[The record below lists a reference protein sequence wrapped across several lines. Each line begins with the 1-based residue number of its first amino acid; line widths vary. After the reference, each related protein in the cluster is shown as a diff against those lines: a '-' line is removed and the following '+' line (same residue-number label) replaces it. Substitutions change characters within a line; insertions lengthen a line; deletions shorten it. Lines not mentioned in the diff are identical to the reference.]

1 MPSAS
6 LSPLGKALITT
17 FGLGLL
23 RPASGTWGSM
33 PTVALAGAMMLA
45 GARPCGGGVWP
56 SVVYHGVLLI
66 VLLVFSWVCVIFGDG
81 AEVYFGKKDPGSV
94 VADETA
100 GQAIALVALPAAA
113 TGSFWHLAATL
124 AIAFVAFR
132 VLDILKLWPAN
143 GLQKHPG
150 GWGILLDDLAAG
162 VQALVVV
169 QVAAR
174 VMWGN

>member
-6 LSPLGKALITT
+6 LSPVGKMLVTT

-33 PTVALAGAMMLA
+33 PTVAIAGAMMLL
-45 GARPCGGGVWP
+45 GARPCGAGIWP
-56 SVVYHGVLLI
+56 SVIYHGVLLA
-66 VLLVFSWVCVIFGDG
+66 VLLVFSWVCIAFGDA
-81 AEVYFGKKDPGSV
+81 AEVHFGKKDPGSV

-113 TGSFWHLAATL
+113 TGGGGFWHMAIML

-150 GWGILLDDLAAG
+150 GWGILLDDLVAG

-169 QVAAR
+169 QVVVR
-174 VMWGN
+174 VMW